1 MAGGSGAD
9 TLTRR
14 SVANSAPLSPR
25 PVTAVLL
32 FGVVALALL
41 AWWTSRVTV
50 QRQLRAI
57 ADCRQRYAEAR
68 SAADSGLVDMVY
80 LESYRPQAAGRRAS
94 RTCGDLRLAG
104 RLKQGASR

>member
-1 MAGGSGAD
+1 
-9 TLTRR
+9 
-14 SVANSAPLSPR
+14 V
-25 PVTAVLL
+25 VAVLL

-41 AWWTSRVTV
+41 AWWTSRITV
-50 QRQLRAI
+50 QRQRRAI

-80 LESYRPQAAGRRAS
+80 IESYRPRAAGRRAS

-104 RLKQGASR
+104 RLTQDASR

>member
-1 MAGGSGAD
+1 MAS
-9 TLTRR
+9 
-14 SVANSAPLSPR
+14 SAPLSPR
-25 PVTAVLL
+25 PVAAVLL
-32 FGVVALALL
+32 LGVVALALL

-57 ADCRQRYAEAR
+57 ADCRQRYAAAR
-68 SAADSGLVDMVY
+68 SSADSGLVDMVY